1 MVMLDTNTL
10 IYFFKGMGEVE
21 EHLFSYSPKDIFIP
35 SIVIYELQV
44 GIAKSNN
51 PKKREKQLS
60 TILEQVNIIEFGEK
74 EAKVSALIQADLER
88 KGRPIGAMD
97 ILIAGCAKAHNLT
110 LVTHNTREFMRV
122 EGLSLSDWF

>member
-1 MVMLDTNTL
+1 
-10 IYFFKGMGEVE
+10 MGEVE
-21 EHLFSYSPKDIFIP
+21 EHLFSYSPKDIYIP

-60 TILEQVNIIEFGEK
+60 TLLEQVNTIEFGER
-74 EAKVSALIQADLER
+74 EAKASALIRADLEK
-88 KGRPIGAMD
+88 KGTPIGAMD

-110 LVTHNTREFMRV
+110 LVTHNTKEFIRV
-122 EGLSLSDWF
+122 DGLSLSDWF

>member
-1 MVMLDTNTL
+1 MYMLDTNIL

-21 EHLFSYSPKDIFIP
+21 EKLFSHSPRDIFIP

-60 TILEQVNIIEFGEK
+60 TLLEQVNIIKFGEQ
-74 EAKVSALIQADLER
+74 EARVSALIRADLEK
-88 KGRPIGAMD
+88 KGTPIGAMD

-110 LVTHNTREFMRV
+110 LITHNTREFTRV